1 MSLNPWGSNEPAST
15 ILSEESWLQG
25 ALVAAIAYGVVLALF
40 CQCVYLFFKSDK
52 AIKLHCQTPVHHRRI
67 FRFHALHVLHGLQ
80 LEVHAAGIHRR
91 SELPLAGQA
100 PTKPISPLIRWE
112 RVICSVSVALRC
124 LNCALFCPSS
134 LQAFLSL
141 TLAIGLALCDD
152 LQGMF
157 YSDVACFDASDS
169 CLHELGWYVR
179 FRNKDTDSSPVSDL
193 QVVATGIL
201 YLVQL
206 SAASPFAN
214 TNLNW
219 TIPYISISLGL
230 NILITIAIVLRLL
243 LFRRR
248 IASVLG
254 TTHGAQYTSVAA
266 MIVESA
272 SLYSIFSILLL
283 VPFALGSPVASV
295 FLQVIG
301 QIQGCATLLIVLRVA
316 AGKAWSL
323 GHEADVLVNAEPI
336 GSNEHLSSCQFSSG
350 WVLHYR

>member
-1 MSLNPWGSNEPAST
+1 M
-15 ILSEESWLQG
+15 
-25 ALVAAIAYGVVLALF
+25 
-40 CQCVYLFFKSDK
+40 
-52 AIKLHCQTPVHHRRI
+52 
-67 FRFHALHVLHGLQ
+67 
-80 LEVHAAGIHRR
+80 
-91 SELPLAGQA
+91 
-100 PTKPISPLIRWE
+100 
-112 RVICSVSVALRC
+112 
-124 LNCALFCPSS
+124 
-134 LQAFLSL
+134 

-157 YSDVACFDASDS
+157 CSDVGCFDASDS

-316 AGKAWSL
+316 AGKAWSS
-323 GHEADVLVNAEPI
+323 DTK
-336 GSNEHLSSCQFSSG
+336 QTFSSMQSPSVQMSTFRVANFPQDG
-350 WVLHYR
+350 SFTTGDSRTNGPFPCSDFKSTSSGTICAVNGLTIIKDNNAQPPDVDSPNGAYDRV